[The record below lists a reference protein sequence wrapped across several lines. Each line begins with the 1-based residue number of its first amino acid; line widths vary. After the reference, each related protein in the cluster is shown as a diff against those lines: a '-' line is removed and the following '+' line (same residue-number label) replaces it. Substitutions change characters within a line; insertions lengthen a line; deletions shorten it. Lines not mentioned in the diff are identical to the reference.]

1 MVCGQISKLYL
12 RTSEFSRSQNEE
24 QPACR
29 CGFLELHKEL
39 AYMSSWAIKEFIH
52 SFASSFT
59 EYSERPWPRPCD
71 IQDAGVTKRPGFAFR
86 DLRGCECPPC
96 PPKGW
101 NPPPKSSHFLMLP
114 PFLLSGEEGMRTNH
128 RERDAVFCTPR
139 RGSIPATGQLQ
150 LVFFISTAVPEGQ
163 SCQKQSQ
170 RVTACKFLQLNVW
183 LLRKHQKSKIRTA

>member
-1 MVCGQISKLYL
+1 MVRGQTSKLYL

-29 CGFLELHKEL
+29 CGFLELHKEP
-39 AYMSSWAIKEFIH
+39 AYTSSWAIKEFIH
-52 SFASSFT
+52 SFVSSFT

-101 NPPPKSSHFLMLP
+101 TPPQVLSLPHVAPFPSSWRRRDEDKP
-114 PFLLSGEEGMRTNH
+114 QRKGCCLLHSKKGKH
-128 RERDAVFCTPR
+128 PSHWPSPISVF
-139 RGSIPATGQLQ
+139 
-150 LVFFISTAVPEGQ
+150 
-163 SCQKQSQ
+163 
-170 RVTACKFLQLNVW
+170 
-183 LLRKHQKSKIRTA
+183 H

>member
-1 MVCGQISKLYL
+1 MVRGQTSKLYL

-29 CGFLELHKEL
+29 CGFLELHKEP
-39 AYMSSWAIKEFIH
+39 AYTSSWAIKEFIH
-52 SFASSFT
+52 SFVSSFT

-101 NPPPKSSHFLMLP
+101 TPPPSPLTSSCCPLSLFLA
-114 PFLLSGEEGMRTNH
+114 TK
-128 RERDAVFCTPR
+128 R
-139 RGSIPATGQLQ
+139 RGQTTEKGMLSSALQ
-150 LVFFISTAVPEGQ
+150 EGEA
-163 SCQKQSQ
+163 SQ
-170 RVTACKFLQLNVW
+170 PLA
-183 LLRKHQKSKIRTA
+183 KSN